1 MSGLWVSHP
10 VLACQWAK
18 RTIGT
23 LTLRGHSDPLPGML
37 VGDDVGSLSK
47 LPGLHCRSLGLSGQP
62 ATRPA
67 CPLSHLSPGGAQSPR
82 GSGSGQLL
90 GFRSS
95 ALWHSACVV
104 TCRVSRVTCRRRWLP
119 PARVGLR
126 IQDDARAVGEAEPG
140 PPGAW
145 PLEPRALALSA
156 ATSAAAAAAAWC
168 PLSRDVACPPSP
180 HRRLRE
186 GSRALLCQRLP
197 GPRALFTFTW
207 PCSPGDP
214 DSPPLGPPRARRAG
228 LGRSQFSLDS
238 SAMRWVFMVLFGD
251 FFLSLAFTVSCA
263 AKGVF

>member
-1 MSGLWVSHP
+1 
-10 VLACQWAK
+10 
-18 RTIGT
+18 
-23 LTLRGHSDPLPGML
+23 ML

-140 PPGAW
+140 PPGAR
-145 PLEPRALALSA
+145 PLEPRAPALSA

-180 HRRLRE
+180 HGGFGKGAE
-186 GSRALLCQRLP
+186 PCCVSGSQGRGRCSRSP
-197 GPRALFTFTW
+197 GPVLQVTPTLLPWVRPGRGELAL
-207 PCSPGDP
+207 DA
-214 DSPPLGPPRARRAG
+214 L
-228 LGRSQFSLDS
+228 S
-238 SAMRWVFMVLFGD
+238 SR
-251 FFLSLAFTVSCA
+251 
-263 AKGVF
+263 